1 MGQYKEKNCK
11 FCKKLHR
18 KRGPY
23 CGQSCA
29 NRDRPEYSA
38 NVANAMRKVAEE
50 YNRTPEAIAK
60 QKMINTSL
68 NTLHAEDFAID
79 IPDQNTLEDY
89 TEYNDYNKAEKW

>member
-50 YNRTPEAIAK
+50 YNRTPEALAK
-60 QKMINTSL
+60 QAMFNTSL

-79 IPDQNTLEDY
+79 IPNPYDPPELDGY
-89 TEYNDYNKAEKW
+89 DKASDW

>member
-1 MGQYKEKNCK
+1 MGQYKEKSCK

-38 NVANAMRKVAEE
+38 NVANAMRKVAED
-50 YNRTPEAIAK
+50 YNRTPEALAK
-60 QKMINTSL
+60 QAMFNTSMNSL
-68 NTLHAEDFAID
+68 TADD
-79 IPDQNTLEDY
+79 LERK
-89 TEYNDYNKAEKW
+89 ERAEKILNK

>member
-50 YNRTPEAIAK
+50 YNRTPEALAK
-60 QKMINTSL
+60 QAMFNTSL
-68 NTLHAEDFAID
+68 NTLLADDFAID
-79 IPDQNTLEDY
+79 LPDTTSLDDY
-89 TEYNDYNKAEKW
+89 DLDGYNRAEKW